1 MLNAKVLEVAFYYP
15 APFCTRILASLG
27 AEVIKIEPPYGDPAR
42 ALGEIFA
49 VFNVGKKIVQLDLK
63 TEEGKTKFLEMAEKA
78 DVIVEG
84 LRPGTAKRLGIDYET
99 ISGINPGIVYC
110 SISAFGQKN
119 RFSRFPAHD
128 VNILGLAGIL
138 EICGKG
144 SFSDPNIQLADFAS
158 SLSAVIAILS
168 ALIERERT
176 GVGKRIDVS
185 MLKSA
190 MFAVPI
196 HLTSILNGL
205 GMLPAL
211 TRNPGYGIYKTKDGY
226 ITLGIVAEEHFWR
239 RLCETL
245 GISNISLTDAINSYE
260 VVRDEIAKKI
270 GSMTTKEVIE
280 KLRFADVPAFEVY
293 SALEIE
299 KLEEMIG
306 EKLTEEI
313 EFKGKKIKIPKLPW

>member
-1 MLNAKVLEVAFYYP
+1 MLDVKVLEVAFYYP
-15 APFCTRILASLG
+15 APFCARILASLG
-27 AEVIKIEPPYGDPAR
+27 AEVTKIEPPYGDPAR

-49 VFNVGKKIVQLDLK
+49 VFNVGKKIVKLDLK
-63 TEEGKTKFLEMAEKA
+63 TEEGREKFLEMAEKA

-84 LRPGTAKRLGIDYET
+84 LRPGTVKKLGIDYET
-99 ISGINPGIVYC
+99 ISRINPGIIYC

-138 EICGKG
+138 GISGKG
-144 SFSDPNIQLADFAS
+144 SILDPNVQLADFAS
-158 SLSAVIAILS
+158 SLAAVIAILS

-205 GMLPAL
+205 GMLPVL
-211 TRNPGYGIYKTKDGY
+211 TRNPGYGVYKTKDGY
-226 ITLGIVAEEHFWR
+226 ITLGIVAEEHFWQR
-239 RLCETL
+239 FCETL
-245 GISNISLTDAINSYE
+245 GIPAINLSDAIDNCE
-260 VVRDEIAKKI
+260 RVREEIARKI
-270 GSMTTKEVIE
+270 GSMTTKEAIE

-293 SALEIE
+293 SASEIW

-313 EFKGKKIKIPKLPW
+313 EFEGRKIKVPKFPW